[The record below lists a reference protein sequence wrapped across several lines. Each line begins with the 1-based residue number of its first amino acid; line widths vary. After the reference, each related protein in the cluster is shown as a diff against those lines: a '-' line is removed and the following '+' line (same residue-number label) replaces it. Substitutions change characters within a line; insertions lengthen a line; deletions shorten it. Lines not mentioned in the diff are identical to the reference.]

1 MTDVRRVLAVAGTLL
16 LAAACAGGGAEG
28 PTPPPTPSD
37 TAATGT
43 PAPSPT
49 VSPSPSPSPSLT
61 TEIALQLPADAPT
74 TLDQPLSTADIGD
87 QGFGML
93 APPGATVTAT
103 SMLVTPEDPV
113 DQIAIAW
120 RRGENPF
127 ASEQGLVVWQ
137 PFGSAPRWRALY
149 AFTDRPSK
157 GTLGIDVDAG
167 DLTDDGIPDLLTFEQ
182 QGGTGACG
190 TWRVIASAAGAASEV
205 FREQTC
211 DTQVQIADGG
221 LAVREAVFGPNDPH
235 CCPSA
240 FRVSRL
246 EWDGR
251 DFVKTHSEVVGS
263 PS

>member
-28 PTPPPTPSD
+28 PTPAPTPSD

-49 VSPSPSPSPSLT
+49 RSPSPSPSPT
-61 TEIALQLPADAPT
+61 TGIVLQLPADAPT
-74 TLDQPLSTADIGD
+74 AVDEQLSTAGIAEQD
-87 QGFGML
+87 FAML

-103 SMLVTPEDPV
+103 SVLATPEEPV

-120 RRGENPF
+120 RRGEDPF

-137 PFGSAPRWRALY
+137 PFGSAPHWRALY

-157 GTLGIDVDAG
+157 GTLGIDVGAG

-211 DTQVQIADGG
+211 DTQVEIADGG
-221 LAVREAVFGPNDPH
+221 LEVREAVFGPNDPH
-235 CCPSA
+235 CCPRA

-246 EWDGR
+246 EWNGR
-251 DFVKTHSEVVGS
+251 AFVKTHSELVGS